1 VAGMRFKRQKDQVN
15 HIRKR
20 LRGKFNGNLRPG
32 TIKSR
37 PDGQNLQNRN
47 TKSEEKCNI

>member
-1 VAGMRFKRQKDQVN
+1 MRFKRQKDQVN

-20 LRGKFNGNLRPG
+20 LRGKFNGNPLPG

-37 PDGQNLQNRN
+37 PDGQNLHYRN
-47 TKSEEKCNI
+47 TKSEEDCNI